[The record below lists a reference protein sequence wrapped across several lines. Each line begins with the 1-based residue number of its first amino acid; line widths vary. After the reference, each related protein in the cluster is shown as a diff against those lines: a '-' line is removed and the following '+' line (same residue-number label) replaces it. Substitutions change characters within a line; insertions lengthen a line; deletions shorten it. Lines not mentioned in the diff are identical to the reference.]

1 MRVGVAA
8 GGRGVGVHVGVGVIV
23 GVFVG
28 VAVLVGV
35 FVTVGGGPCVG
46 VTEGAAASD
55 VPAAPP
61 REPPRAKTIGPLE
74 SGAPTGM
81 WKSR

>member
-8 GGRGVGVHVGVGVIV
+8 GGRGVGVHVGVGVSV
-23 GVFVG
+23 GVLVG

-35 FVTVGGGPCVG
+35 FVTVGGGPSAG
-46 VTEGAAASD
+46 VTEGDAASD
-55 VPAAPP
+55 VPAA
-61 REPPRAKTIGPLE
+61 PPRAKTIGPLE